1 MRRTG
6 ARSFRPTLGSVVTTA
21 LGTAWAL
28 IVLLPIYFLLL
39 GSFRSE
45 SDYLTSDPW
54 LPSGGLTVSAY
65 AAAVQG
71 VGGAVINSVIVTVA
85 VVLIVI
91 IFGVPAAFALVR
103 YRSRLTKTM
112 YVLFLVG
119 LRFRWRGPSCR
130 SSSS

>member
-54 LPSGGLTVSAY
+54 LPSGGLTVSR
-65 AAAVQG
+65 
-71 VGGAVINSVIVTVA
+71 
-85 VVLIVI
+85 
-91 IFGVPAAFALVR
+91 ALCSKPW
-103 YRSRLTKTM
+103 RSMARDAL
-112 YVLFLVG
+112 
-119 LRFRWRGPSCR
+119 PH
-130 SSSS
+130 